1 MTSPLPPPPLLLLP
15 SLSSFPPSPDPISSQ
30 RKKTERGREAECS
43 CWLGRPPFDRVPPQ
57 ERTLPSVSCW
67 RCYQECRSHR
77 QELPAPCRHSLYRR
91 ARYILG
97 WGGWGPRTVALSPQH
112 PPPSQGK
119 AGLCLGP
126 FPGGAL
132 PRVHASQTHHRGGER
147 LEEQAWSL
155 FVETPDFG
163 HIWWQWDLAWRSIL
177 VWASGTCVP
186 TPPRLHLPG
195 DIRGVPASP
204 SLWRPLSWA
213 RGQLVLSVYVLWSE
227 TVSLPFISSARTA
240 SASPARRI
248 LALCGKGFPRKNMRG
263 FQGGQP
269 FPYFTFPGLLT
280 HGKCRA
286 PQHQVQWRSFSH
298 GIGGLHWIL
307 TAGLWSITESL

>member
-186 TPPRLHLPG
+186 TPPLTPSPWRHSWSPCLSQSL
-195 DIRGVPASP
+195 ASIVLSKGSACSKCLCFMVWNCIP
-204 SLWRPLSWA
+204 SLYLLSQDCLCLSCQENSGSLWERIPQEKHERFSRRPAFPLLHFSWFA
-213 RGQLVLSVYVLWSE
+213 HSW
-227 TVSLPFISSARTA
+227 
-240 SASPARRI
+240 
-248 LALCGKGFPRKNMRG
+248 
-263 FQGGQP
+263 
-269 FPYFTFPGLLT
+269 
-280 HGKCRA
+280 
-286 PQHQVQWRSFSH
+286 
-298 GIGGLHWIL
+298 
-307 TAGLWSITESL
+307 